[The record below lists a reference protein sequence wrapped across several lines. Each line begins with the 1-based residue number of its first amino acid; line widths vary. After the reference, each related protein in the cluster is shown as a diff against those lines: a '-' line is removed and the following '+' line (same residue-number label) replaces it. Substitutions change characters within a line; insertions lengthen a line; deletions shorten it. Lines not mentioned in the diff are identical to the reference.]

1 MPHKRHVAI
10 VDDEAHV
17 RESLA
22 LLLSTA
28 QIDSRTYGSAEDY
41 LASTPLDESACVILD
56 NQLPGLSGIGLLRR
70 IAAASRDPAVILI
83 TGYGDVP
90 TAVSAMKGGA
100 FDFVQKPLD
109 PEALLLT
116 VEKALARTEESR
128 DRQTQVQEF
137 RSRCASLTQR
147 EREVFALLVDGL
159 PTKLIAHRLGITPRT
174 AEHHRAAVMHKMQA
188 AAISHLVRMALS
200 FGPVAGGGEV

>member
-1 MPHKRHVAI
+1 MDLTAMAHRRHVAI

-28 QIDSRTYGSAEDY
+28 QIESRTYASAEDF
-41 LASTPLDESACVILD
+41 LACAPLDESACVILD
-56 NQLPGLSGIGLLRR
+56 NQLPGLSGIGLLKR
-70 IAAASRDPAVILI
+70 IAAASGDPAVILI

-116 VEKALARTEESR
+116 VEEALART
-128 DRQTQVQEF
+128 
-137 RSRCASLTQR
+137 
-147 EREVFALLVDGL
+147 G
-159 PTKLIAHRLGITPRT
+159 
-174 AEHHRAAVMHKMQA
+174 
-188 AAISHLVRMALS
+188 
-200 FGPVAGGGEV
+200 